1 MSGVGL
7 RPFRAVLA
15 TLPGW
20 RGTGTLIALTLVV
33 SVSVPAS
40 AATASPRYT
49 PDPTLR
55 TTVSEA
61 FGKVEA
67 AMRKW
72 VACHSCE
79 RGAADVYAYS
89 FIGMNRLDRLL
100 DRRPRLS
107 GRDRQAYAEAYK
119 ALQFHA
125 AAATTVVLV
134 RRTTDPKVRR
144 KRLAQ
149 LRTQITSAHIHA
161 VKAARLLG
169 IRTAL

>member
-1 MSGVGL
+1 
-7 RPFRAVLA
+7 
-15 TLPGW
+15 
-20 RGTGTLIALTLVV
+20 
-33 SVSVPAS
+33 
-40 AATASPRYT
+40 
-49 PDPTLR
+49 DPTLR
-55 TTVSEA
+55 ATVRDA
-61 FGKVEA
+61 FGNVEA

-72 VACHSCE
+72 AACHSCE

-100 DRRPRLS
+100 DRLPRLS

-134 RRTTDPKVRR
+134 RRTTDPKVQR
-144 KRLAQ
+144 KRLAL
-149 LRTQITSAHIHA
+149 LRTQITSAHTHA
-161 VKAARLLG
+161 VKAARMLG